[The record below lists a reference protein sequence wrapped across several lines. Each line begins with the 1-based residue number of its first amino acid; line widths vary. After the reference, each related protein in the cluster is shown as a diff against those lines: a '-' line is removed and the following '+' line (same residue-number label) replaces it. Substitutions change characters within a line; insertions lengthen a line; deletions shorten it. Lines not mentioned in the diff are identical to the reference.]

1 MRPRYSAFTL
11 VELLVVI
18 GIIAILIGLLL
29 PALNKARQQ
38 ALATQCM
45 SNMRQDGQAVLQYID
60 DSHGFL
66 PPYLLQGIYTP
77 PAKAPYIFQY
87 LSAMYLTP
95 SATTWICPSDNLQ
108 IATPPGE
115 VGVERGPYPEFTRP
129 VTDVFYSYGIN
140 ADEPIS
146 QNLLYPGTS
155 LYYNPGLALKVR
167 QSASFMFLFETRE
180 LATQGYDQPVTNF
193 RFNHQGNT
201 AMNVLMLDGHV
212 ETRTAAEMIPGSN
225 WTSQIRAFWFG
236 QDTAV
241 SQLTF

>member
-1 MRPRYSAFTL
+1 MRPRNFGFTL

-18 GIIAILIGLLL
+18 GIIAILIGILL
-29 PALNKARQQ
+29 PVINKARQS
-38 ALATQCM
+38 AISTQCM

-66 PPYLLQGIYTP
+66 PPYLLQGNYTA
-77 PAKAPYIFQY
+77 PAVAPYIFQY

-95 SATTWICPSDNLQ
+95 SAATWICPADNLQ
-108 IATPPGE
+108 IANPPGE
-115 VGVERGPYPEFTRP
+115 VGLERGPYPEFTKP

-140 ADEPIS
+140 ADAPMS
-146 QNLLYPGTS
+146 HGLLYPGTS
-155 LYYNPGLALKVR
+155 LYFNPGLAMKVK
-167 QSASFMFLFETRE
+167 QSSSFMFLFETRE

-212 ETRTAAEMIPGSN
+212 EPKTAADIFPGSN
-225 WTSQIRAFWFG
+225 WTSQARTFWFG
-236 QDTAV
+236 QDTAT